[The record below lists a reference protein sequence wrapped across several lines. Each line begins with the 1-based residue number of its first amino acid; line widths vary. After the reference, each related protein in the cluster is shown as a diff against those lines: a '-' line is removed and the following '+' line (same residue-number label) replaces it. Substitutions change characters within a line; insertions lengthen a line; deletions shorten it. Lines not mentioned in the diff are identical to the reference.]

1 MSHFLIFYAPILV
14 VILSIVAAFWLA
26 SKDNIVRSDH

>member
-1 MSHFLIFYAPILV
+1 MSHFLIFYAPILI

-26 SKDNIVRSDH
+26 SKDNIVSDH